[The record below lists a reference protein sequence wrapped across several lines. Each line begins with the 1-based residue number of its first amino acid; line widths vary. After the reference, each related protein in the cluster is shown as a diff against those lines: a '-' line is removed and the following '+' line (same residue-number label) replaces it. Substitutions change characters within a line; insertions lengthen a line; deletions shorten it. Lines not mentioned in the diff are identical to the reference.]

1 MINIERI
8 DFMFKKFIAYFLT
21 SLLLLSVI
29 PAFTVSAALNY
40 DGSQSLSSYTSGHD
54 ITILSD
60 GTGGKLVGDNVYKI
74 YNAKNTTATSHQNGV
89 TIIPSYFAALTDA
102 DKSSHYSM
110 QFMLPDAA
118 STVTTAGAYYV
129 TNKISNKDYS
139 QGTYLTINSGMQ
151 GATAGAEDF
160 SVTTHR
166 IENIEINKWYTLD
179 VVFDD
184 KGEGDIKYYINGQL
198 CYTVTRTD
206 GNKINGFFNR
216 FRIGPGLGLRTL
228 YLDNINVNVAAKPGD
243 TTTFSAEA
251 STPSKITSVGSAK
264 IDETNKTVYINRMT
278 AKQLADQI
286 QTDGANDSVRIY
298 NNDFTALVDDN
309 ANLTGENVIV
319 IASKKGTSTEKA
331 YNYYN
336 IEVIDDIPGRGSNAT
351 DLVLE
356 SGTCSIS
363 NGNYGKQSSDSVY
376 HLTVGKSISLS
387 NTFVGTAA
395 FAKDAATSVKFDLCR
410 GESEQARIDIGYY
423 TTDGTATYNI
433 NFNNDGSISKL
444 QTGDPQDAYTK
455 IKDGVVDDCRW
466 YSIGVNIPNSKS
478 PDAKLQLY
486 VNGELVHEV
495 DGDFCGMRRP
505 YIKNSSYTGNDE
517 VFIDNLEV
525 KYDGTYFDHSTSVPA
540 QLNTTDSINKN
551 GKIAYL
557 STAEFSVADGAN
569 IHYFNSDW
577 DELPSRDGASYVV
590 TAAKDFYG
598 VESIYKYYAIDEA
611 ASENILYAFTSDGVK
626 MNVEGYSKN
635 SSILYLANYDSD
647 KCLES
652 IEFIDI
658 PSGWFEETDLNIA
671 DRIFLWSAD
680 DKITPFTKFENAITL
695 K

>member
-1 MINIERI
+1 
-8 DFMFKKFIAYFLT
+8 MFKKFVAYFLT

-40 DGSQSLSSYTSGHD
+40 DGSQTLTTTTEHTV
-54 ITILSD
+54 TILS
-60 GTGGKLVGDNVYKI
+60 GGIYGKLSDDSVYKI
-74 YNAKNTTATSHQNGV
+74 ENNATRNTEVTSHDRGV
-89 TIIPSYFAALTDA
+89 SIIPSYFAALADA

-110 QFMLPDAA
+110 QFMLSDTA
-118 STVTTAGAYYV
+118 SSVTTAGAYYV
-129 TNKISNKDYS
+129 TDKISNRDYTT
-139 QGTYLTINSGMQ
+139 GTYLQINSGTQ
-151 GATAGAEDF
+151 GATAGADF
-160 SVTTHR
+160 TLTTHR
-166 IENIEINKWYTLD
+166 IENIETYKWYTLD
-179 VVFDD
+179 VVFDAD
-184 KGEGDIKYYINGQL
+184 GEGDIKYYINGQL

-216 FRIGPGLGLRTL
+216 FRIGPGKRLGTL
-228 YLDNINVNVAAKPGD
+228 YIDNINVNVAAKGD
-243 TTTFSAEA
+243 TTTFSTEA
-251 STPSKITSVGSAK
+251 STTSKITSVGNAK

-278 AKQLADQI
+278 AKELTDRI
-286 QTDGANDSVRIY
+286 QTQDGANDSVRIY
-298 NNDFTALVDDN
+298 NSDFTTLVDDN

-336 IEVIDDIPGRGSNAT
+336 IEVIDDILGRGGNAT

-363 NGNYGKQSSDSVY
+363 NGNYGKQSEDSVY
-376 HLTVGKSISLS
+376 QLMASKSVVLS

-395 FAKDAATSVKFDLCR
+395 FTKDAATSVKFDLCR
-410 GESEQARIDIGYY
+410 GELEQARIDIGYY
-423 TTDGTATYNI
+423 TADGIATYSI
-433 NFNNDGSISKL
+433 NFNNDGSISKH
-444 QTGDPQDAYTK
+444 QTGDAQNTYTK

-505 YIKNSSYTGNDE
+505 NIKNSSYPGNDDL
-517 VFIDNLEV
+517 FIDNIEV
-525 KYDGTYFDHSTSVPA
+525 KYDGTYFDHTASVPA

-557 STAEFSVADGAN
+557 STAEFTVADGAN
-569 IHYFNSDW
+569 IHYFDSDW
-577 DELPSRDGASYVV
+577 DELQSRDGASYVV
-590 TAAKDFYG
+590 TATKDFYG
-598 VESIYKYYAIDEA
+598 AESTYKYYTIDEA
-611 ASENILYAFTSDGVK
+611 ASENILYVFTTDGET

-647 KCLES
+647 KGLES

-658 PSGWFEETDLNIA
+658 PSGWFNKTNLIITDK
-671 DRIFLWSAD
+671 IFLWSAD
-680 DKITPFTKFENAITL
+680 CTPLTKFENAVTL